1 MATVIKFDD
10 NIEEML
16 AELKST
22 MKSVRARGQYFKGS
36 PDIFKR
42 SAFAQAG
49 IAEYDESTGK
59 INYTFSNITQFRKEL
74 KSVDPSAR
82 SRVVSEYTKFLKE
95 TTESNV
101 FSSYKTMKD
110 KFGQEVHLSVKDFMD
125 RIDPEQAKRIRD
137 AYKNFDY
144 EEDDFTIV
152 DFVRL
157 AENSPIDLDELIDM
171 KLSGRTIV

>member
-1 MATVIKFDD
+1 MAKTVIFGDD
-10 NIEEML
+10 IEVL
-16 AELKST
+16 LSELKAT
-22 MKSVRARGQYFKGS
+22 MKSVRARGQYFAGS

-59 INYTFSNITQFRKEL
+59 IKYTFSNLTQFRKEL
-74 KSVDPSAR
+74 KSVDPSVRA
-82 SRVVSEYTKFLKE
+82 RVVTEYTKFLKE

-110 KFGQEVHLSVKDFMD
+110 KFGQEVHVNVKDFFD

-144 EEDDFTIV
+144 EDDDFTIV
-152 DFVRL
+152 DFVRF
-157 AENSPIDLDELIDM
+157 AENSPVDLDELIETM
-171 KLSGRTIV
+171 LPSRNIV